1 MRISNIGNVNLL
13 PNNINLENKKL
24 NIPEEKIVIPS
35 EIFIKSEI
43 EDTILL
49 YSKLTIEN
57 LEILPDTL
65 FNNLKDTV
73 TELLKNQMNAI
84 NSLNPE
90 NLLELDEVS
99 IAKILTLIEPKGQL
113 SIEVLSDSIIELTQ
127 NILHGENKQQP
138 ETLKEV
144 VIKVF
149 NEAEKT
155 LGKLP
160 DVSLKTRDK
169 TMEKLNNLITEMKNP
184 FNNLKQMVKEMI
196 VKQVQEFQVLDQKDL
211 VEVNVST
218 IAEALEL
225 ISPDGE
231 LGIEKLSNS
240 IVDFAKKISGGDKS
254 KLETLKEEIVKGFTE
269 TERIL
274 GKLPDISI
282 KTRYKILEKLDT
294 WEYGWIQRTM
304 LNLQNPILPEKIT
317 FFTLTPKILTPI
329 ILTGILV
336 VIIFI
341 SLR

>member
-65 FNNLKDTV
+65 FNNLK
-73 TELLKNQMNAI
+73 
-84 NSLNPE
+84 
-90 NLLELDEVS
+90 
-99 IAKILTLIEPKGQL
+99 
-113 SIEVLSDSIIELTQ
+113 
-127 NILHGENKQQP
+127 
-138 ETLKEV
+138 
-144 VIKVF
+144 
-149 NEAEKT
+149 
-155 LGKLP
+155 
-160 DVSLKTRDK
+160 
-169 TMEKLNNLITEMKNP
+169 
-184 FNNLKQMVKEMI
+184 QMVKEMI
-196 VKQVQEFQVLDQKDL
+196 VKQVQEFQVLDQKNL
-211 VEVNVST
+211 AEVNVST

-240 IVDFAKKISGGDKS
+240 IVDFAKKISGGDKT

-304 LNLQNPILPEKIT
+304 LNLQNPILPERIT
-317 FFTLTPKILTPI
+317 FSTLTPKILTPI
-329 ILTGILV
+329 ILTGILI

>member
-1 MRISNIGNVNLL
+1 MRINNIGNVNLL

-99 IAKILTLIEPKGQL
+99 IAKILTLIEPNGKL

-144 VIKVF
+144 IIKVF

-169 TMEKLNNLITEMKNP
+169 TMEKLNKLITEMKNP
-184 FNNLKQMVKEMI
+184 FNSLKQMVKEMI

-240 IVDFAKKISGGDKS
+240 IVDFAKKISGGDKT

-304 LNLQNPILPEKIT
+304 LNLQNPILPEKIK

>member
-1 MRISNIGNVNLL
+1 MRINNIGNVNIL

-99 IAKILTLIEPKGQL
+99 IARILTLIEPNGQL

-144 VIKVF
+144 IIKVF

-169 TMEKLNNLITEMKNP
+169 TMEKLNKLITEMKNP

-240 IVDFAKKISGGDKS
+240 IVDFAKKISGGDKT

-304 LNLQNPILPEKIT
+304 LNLQNPILPERTKL
-317 FFTLTPKILTPI
+317 FTLTPKILTPI
-329 ILTGILV
+329 ILTGILI

>member
-1 MRISNIGNVNLL
+1 MRINNIGNVNIL